1 MNGTGGGDWA
11 GPVSAVLGAT
21 SLSTAQIA
29 ASELIDQVLPGG
41 AAVDPSALSLVEL
54 VGEPDVGL
62 AASRYRAYMLAVLL
76 AIATWIGTW
85 RRAATA
91 NPALAGSAQE
101 EGMIERA
108 LAEFCSV
115 EVELLDDPDDEARS
129 LMSVLVGSVG
139 DTAAASE
146 ALIAR
151 YRREESPVVG
161 GFIVQGLLRVL
172 GRLPSG
178 EASDLGRD
186 LNRILADAPQEVR
199 ARASYEVRGGWRTA
213 EEREALLTHLHVPES
228 SAEPVHWP
236 AEGV

>member
-1 MNGTGGGDWA
+1 MSGIGAGDWA
-11 GPVSAVLGAT
+11 GPVSAVLDAT

-29 ASELIDQVLPGG
+29 ASELIEQVLPGG

-54 VGEPDVGL
+54 VAKPDVGL
-62 AASRYRAYMLAVLL
+62 ASSRYRAYMLAVLL
-76 AIATWIGTW
+76 ALGTWIGTW

-91 NPALAGSAQE
+91 NPALAGPAQQ
-101 EGMIERA
+101 EGMIEHA

-139 DTAAASE
+139 DAAAASA
-146 ALIAR
+146 ALIVR
-151 YRREESPVVG
+151 YRPEESPVVN

-172 GRLPSG
+172 GRLPSR
-178 EASDLGRD
+178 EASDLGQA

-199 ARASYEVRGGWRTA
+199 ARASYELRGGWRTA
-213 EEREALLTHLHVPES
+213 GEKEALLEHVCVPNS
-228 SAEPVHWP
+228 SAEPVRWP